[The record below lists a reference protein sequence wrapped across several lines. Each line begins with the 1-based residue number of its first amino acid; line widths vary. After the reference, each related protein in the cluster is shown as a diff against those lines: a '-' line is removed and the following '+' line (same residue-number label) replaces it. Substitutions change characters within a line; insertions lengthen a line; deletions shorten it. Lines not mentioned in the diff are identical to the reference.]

1 LPACLYC
8 GESDRPFTSEEHV
21 IPESLGNKGH
31 GGQPPVVLPAGVVCD
46 GCNHGRLSRL
56 DETLIK
62 HAPIALMRTLK
73 GVTSKSGK
81 LPEAKFG
88 NATLRMV
95 ERGRVRRVLFDTPSR
110 KAFVDDGQGRIDL
123 RLIDNRPMSPQYCR
137 TLTRALYKM
146 TLGFIYIDMPEVAV
160 SELFDPVRRMI
171 LGLEEFHGHL
181 VTRNK
186 WHPPLMTSSL
196 ASLHYEITETPEGQ
210 KNVLSVFEYM
220 GFEMSADLLVPEL
233 ERPEHFPLDVYTIDT
248 F

>member
-62 HAPIALMRTLK
+62 HAPIALMRTLR

-95 ERGRVRRVLFDTPSR
+95 ERGPVRRILFDTPSR

-146 TLGFIYIDMPEVAV
+146 TLGFIYIDMPQVAL

-220 GFEMSADLLVPEL
+220 GFEMSADLLVREMKHPEY
-233 ERPEHFPLDVYTIDT
+233 FPLHVYTIYT

>member
-1 LPACLYC
+1 
-8 GESDRPFTSEEHV
+8 
-21 IPESLGNKGH
+21 
-31 GGQPPVVLPAGVVCD
+31 
-46 GCNHGRLSRL
+46 
-56 DETLIK
+56 
-62 HAPIALMRTLK
+62 MRTLR

-95 ERGRVRRVLFDTPSR
+95 ERGPVRRILFDTPSR

-171 LGLEEFHGHL
+171 LGMEEFHGHL

-220 GFEMSADLLVPEL
+220 GFEMSADLLVREMKHPEY
-233 ERPEHFPLDVYTIDT
+233 FPLDVYTIYT

>member
-1 LPACLYC
+1 M
-8 GESDRPFTSEEHV
+8 
-21 IPESLGNKGH
+21 
-31 GGQPPVVLPAGVVCD
+31 
-46 GCNHGRLSRL
+46 LSRL
-56 DETLIK
+56 DETLIR
-62 HAPIALMRTLK
+62 HAPIALMRTLR

-95 ERGRVRRVLFDTPSR
+95 EGGRVRHVLFDTPSR
-110 KAFVDDGQGRIDL
+110 KAFADDGQGRVDL
-123 RLIDNRPMSPQYCR
+123 QLIDSRPMSPQYCR

-181 VTRNK
+181 VTRNR
-186 WHPPLMTSSL
+186 WQPSLMTGNL
-196 ASLHYEITETPEGQ
+196 ASLRYAITETPEGQ
-210 KNVLSVFEYM
+210 KNVFSVFEYV
-220 GFEMSADLLVPEL
+220 GFEMSAGLLVREMKH
-233 ERPEHFPLDVYTIDT
+233 PEHFPLDVYTIDT

>member
-1 LPACLYC
+1 
-8 GESDRPFTSEEHV
+8 V

-56 DETLIK
+56 DETLVK

-88 NATLRMV
+88 NATLRMG
-95 ERGRVRRVLFDTPSR
+95 ERGRVRRVLFATPSR

-171 LGLEEFHGHL
+171 LGMEKFHGHL

-220 GFEMSADLLVPEL
+220 GFEMSADLLVREMKHPEY
-233 ERPEHFPLDVYTIDT
+233 FPLDVYTIYT

>member
-56 DETLIK
+56 DETLIM

-81 LPEAKFG
+81 LPEAKFA

-220 GFEMSADLLVPEL
+220 GFEMSADLLVREMKHPEY
-233 ERPEHFPLDVYTIDT
+233 FPLDVYTIYT

>member
-56 DETLIK
+56 DETLVK

-181 VTRNK
+181 VTRNR
-186 WHPPLMTSSL
+186 WHPSLMTGSL
-196 ASLHYEITETPEGQ
+196 ASLRYAITETPEGQ
-210 KNVLSVFEYM
+210 KNVFSVFEFV
-220 GFEMSADLLVPEL
+220 GFEMSADLLVREKKL
-233 ERPEHFPLDVYTIDT
+233 LEHFPLDVYTIDT

>member
-56 DETLIK
+56 DETLVK

-81 LPEAKFG
+81 LPEAKLG

-181 VTRNK
+181 VTRNR
-186 WHPPLMTSSL
+186 WHPSLMTGSL
-196 ASLHYEITETPEGQ
+196 ASLRYAITETPEGQ
-210 KNVLSVFEYM
+210 KNVFSVFEYV
-220 GFEMSADLLVPEL
+220 GFEMSADLLVREKKL
-233 ERPEHFPLDVYTIDT
+233 LEHFPLDVYTIDT

>member
-8 GESDRPFTSEEHV
+8 GESERPFTSEEHV

-196 ASLHYEITETPEGQ
+196 ASLHYEITEPPEGQ

-220 GFEMSADLLVPEL
+220 GFEMSADLLVREMKHPEY
-233 ERPEHFPLDVYTIDT
+233 FPLDVYTIYT

>member
-31 GGQPPVVLPAGVVCD
+31 GGQSPVVLPAGVVCD

-56 DETLIK
+56 DETLVK

-88 NATLRMV
+88 NASLRMV

-110 KAFVDDGQGRIDL
+110 KASVDDEQGRIDL

-171 LGLEEFHGHL
+171 LGMEEFHGHL

-220 GFEMSADLLVPEL
+220 GFEMSADLLVREMKHPEY
-233 ERPEHFPLDVYTIDT
+233 FPLDVYTIYT

>member
-1 LPACLYC
+1 MSTCLYC
-8 GESDRPFTSEEHV
+8 RQSSGSFTSEEHV
-21 IPESLGNKGH
+21 IPESLGNQGH
-31 GGQPPVVLPAGVVCD
+31 GGQPPIVLPAGVVCD
-46 GCNHGRLSRL
+46 WCNHGSLSRL
-56 DETLIK
+56 DETLVK
-62 HAPIALMRTLK
+62 HAPIALMRTLR

-81 LPEAKFG
+81 QPEAKFG

-95 ERGRVRRVLFDTPSR
+95 EGGRVRHVLFDTPSR
-110 KAFVDDGQGRIDL
+110 KAFVDDGQGRVDL
-123 RLIDNRPMSPQYCR
+123 QLIDSRPMSPQYCR

-186 WHPPLMTSSL
+186 WQPSLMTGNL
-196 ASLHYEITETPEGQ
+196 ASLRYAITETPEGQ
-210 KNVLSVFEYM
+210 KNVLSVFEYV
-220 GFEMSADLLVPEL
+220 GFEMSADLLVREKKL
-233 ERPEHFPLDVYTIDT
+233 LEHFPLDVYTIDT

>member
-1 LPACLYC
+1 MYFGGKFLPACFYC

-46 GCNHGRLSRL
+46 GCNHGMLSRL

-62 HAPIALMRTLK
+62 HAPIALMRTLR

-95 ERGRVRRVLFDTPSR
+95 ERGSVRRVLFDTPSR

-146 TLGFIYIDMPEVAV
+146 TLGFIYSHQRGVALA
-160 SELFDPVRRMI
+160 EFPDPRR
-171 LGLEEFHGHL
+171 LVFEALEKFLGHL
-181 VTRNK
+181 LPGK
-186 WHPPLMTSSL
+186 KGPPPLMTSSL
-196 ASLHYEITETPEGQ
+196 
-210 KNVLSVFEYM
+210 
-220 GFEMSADLLVPEL
+220 
-233 ERPEHFPLDVYTIDT
+233 
-248 F
+248 

>member
-1 LPACLYC
+1 
-8 GESDRPFTSEEHV
+8 V

-56 DETLIK
+56 DETLVK

-95 ERGRVRRVLFDTPSR
+95 ERGRVRRVLFETPSR

-123 RLIDNRPMSPQYCR
+123 RMIDNRPMSPQYCR

-181 VTRNK
+181 VTRNR
-186 WHPPLMTSSL
+186 WHPSLMTGSL
-196 ASLHYEITETPEGQ
+196 ASLRYAITETPEGQ
-210 KNVLSVFEYM
+210 KNVFSVFEYV
-220 GFEMSADLLVPEL
+220 GFEMSADLLVREKKL
-233 ERPEHFPLDVYTIDT
+233 LEHFPLDVYTIDT

>member
-1 LPACLYC
+1 MATCLYC

-46 GCNHGRLSRL
+46 GCNHGTLSRL
-56 DETLIK
+56 DETLIR
-62 HAPIALMRTLK
+62 HAPIALMRTLR

-88 NATLRMV
+88 NATLRTV
-95 ERGRVRRVLFDTPSR
+95 EIGRVRRVLFDTPSK
-110 KAFVDDGQGRIDL
+110 KAFVEDGQGRVDL
-123 RLIDNRPMSPQYCR
+123 QFKDSRPMSPRYCR

-146 TLGFIYIDMPEVAV
+146 TLGHIYLDMPEVAV

-181 VTRNK
+181 VTRNR
-186 WHPPLMTSSL
+186 WQPSLMTGSL
-196 ASLHYEITETPEGQ
+196 ASLGYEITETPEGQ

-220 GFEMSADLLVPEL
+220 GFEMAAALLVREMP
-233 ERPEHFPLDVYTIDT
+233 PPKYFPLDVYTIDT

>member
-1 LPACLYC
+1 
-8 GESDRPFTSEEHV
+8 V

-62 HAPIALMRTLK
+62 HAPIALMRTLR

-171 LGLEEFHGHL
+171 LGMEEFHGHL

-186 WHPPLMTSSL
+186 WHPLLMTSSL

-220 GFEMSADLLVPEL
+220 GFEMSADLLVREMKHPEY
-233 ERPEHFPLDVYTIDT
+233 FPLDVYTIYT